1 MTGAPGL
8 DVLTAQ
14 DVAAILQVNRN
25 TVYGLAKAGALPSY
39 NVGRKLRFSLDDVQE
54 YIEAAKGAR
63 RAGSA
68 APGPAGTP
76 ADPTAAA
83 AGAVA
88 AAGSGAARITRG
100 AFIIGGRDLLLDLL
114 ANYLSSGGIR
124 VLRSYESGYRELVSL
139 YSGDVQAAAVHLW
152 DSSSDRYNLPY
163 VKRLVP
169 GTPVVVLHLATRSQG
184 LLVRRGNPL
193 GLRGWA
199 DLVRTPL
206 VLANRE
212 RGSGSRVL
220 LDEKLRLLEA
230 DPFAIEGYE
239 REITSDLAQ
248 GTLIAKGGGDA
259 GVGTERVSRQIAGLD
274 YLPLQTERLD
284 LVIAK
289 TPASARVIRAVR
301 GFLASPMFRNELV
314 ALPGYDFTHL
324 GAKLYET

>member
-1 MTGAPGL
+1 M
-8 DVLTAQ
+8 
-14 DVAAILQVNRN
+14 
-25 TVYGLAKAGALPSY
+25 
-39 NVGRKLRFSLDDVQE
+39 
-54 YIEAAKGAR
+54 
-63 RAGSA
+63 
-68 APGPAGTP
+68 
-76 ADPTAAA
+76 
-83 AGAVA
+83 
-88 AAGSGAARITRG
+88 
-100 AFIIGGRDLLLDLL
+100 
-114 ANYLSSGGIR
+114 
-124 VLRSYESGYRELVSL
+124 LRSYESGYRELVSL
-139 YSGDVQAAAVHLW
+139 YSGEVQAAAVHLW

-248 GTLIAKGGGDA
+248 GTLIAKGGADA
-259 GVGTERVSRQIAGLD
+259 GVGTERVSHQIAGLD

-289 TPASARVIRAVR
+289 TPSSARVIRAVR
-301 GFLASPMFRNELV
+301 GFLGSEMFRNELV
-314 ALPGYDFTHL
+314 ALPGYDFSHL